1 LKKDINKHLVFLYF
15 FAICRGLIKGHA
27 QNEDVFIGEA
37 MTSKM
42 FMDQE
47 TGIGLDL
54 AAQIIQQ
61 EPHNAALS
69 CFLPEVNLLK
79 IQKNFNFFFLRLN

>member
-1 LKKDINKHLVFLYF
+1 MNKHIVLKHPVFLVF
-15 FAICRGLIKGHA
+15 CRGLIKGHA

-61 EPHNAALS
+61 EPRISIIL
-69 CFLPEVNLLK
+69 
-79 IQKNFNFFFLRLN
+79 FFF

>member
-1 LKKDINKHLVFLYF
+1 MYLGGYF
-15 FAICRGLIKGHA
+15 FLIRGLIKGHA

-54 AAQIIQQ
+54 AAQILQQ
-61 EPHNAALS
+61 EGHQLAHCEDFKQEILS
-69 CFLPEVNLLK
+69 
-79 IQKNFNFFFLRLN
+79 IH

>member
-1 LKKDINKHLVFLYF
+1 LSSYIFLQF
-15 FAICRGLIKGHA
+15 FRGLIKGHA

-61 EPHNAALS
+61 ESHHAALS
-69 CFLPEVNLLK
+69 CFSARSESY
-79 IQKNFNFFFLRLN
+79 KNTKKFQFFLTEAEL

>member
-1 LKKDINKHLVFLYF
+1 
-15 FAICRGLIKGHA
+15 
-27 QNEDVFIGEA
+27 VFIGEA

-61 EPHNAALS
+61 EPRISIIL
-69 CFLPEVNLLK
+69 
-79 IQKNFNFFFLRLN
+79 FFGSK

>member
-1 LKKDINKHLVFLYF
+1 
-15 FAICRGLIKGHA
+15 
-27 QNEDVFIGEA
+27 VFIGEA

-61 EPHNAALS
+61 ESHHAELS
-69 CFLPEVNLLK
+69 CFSARSESYKKTKITVYFLTQALSSLLG
-79 IQKNFNFFFLRLN
+79 ND